1 MTREEEL
8 WAAII
13 AALNGDDV
21 DVPVPAWR
29 REEFLVGIL
38 GAIKGVEGATVPEPV
53 WREEQYLK
61 AMFDTLA
68 GGAGS
73 SYKLLASEEFSVN
86 TSSTSESSVGTITVN
101 GGWTK
106 DAIIYVKIRDKA
118 GKRNGYFLWSDCFV
132 VNYYA
137 ANGQATGVTPVKSC
151 IGVDANG
158 KFVQSTS
165 NYGVYLSTYSKNT
178 GAGDGGATAI
188 IKAKYSSSYGTING
202 TFVVEVYAL
211 DWPDKVSPFVTVS

>member
-8 WAAII
+8 WAAIV

-38 GAIKGVEGATVPEPV
+38 GAIKGVEGASVPEPV

-61 AMFDTLA
+61 AMFDTLS

-73 SYKLLASEEFSVN
+73 SYKLLKSAEFTVN
-86 TSSTSESSVGTITVN
+86 TDSTSSIDVGTV
-101 GGWTK
+101 
-106 DAIIYVKIRDKA
+106 DAGAAAYDSSKIIYVRIRDKA
-118 GKRNGYFLWSDCFV
+118 GVRDGYFTESDFWFP
-132 VNYYA
+132 NPYQYK
-137 ANGQATGVTPVKSC
+137 GQTTSLSVRGILA
-151 IGVDANG
+151 IGKGSVSA
-158 KFVQSTS
+158 ST
-165 NYGVYLSTYSKNT
+165 YGVYPLTISS
-178 GAGDGGATAI
+178 DGTVA

-202 TFVVEVYAL
+202 TYVVEVYAL

>member
-29 REEFLVGIL
+29 REEFLIGIL
-38 GAIKGVEGATVPEPV
+38 GAIKGVEGASVPEPV

-61 AMFDTLA
+61 AMFDALS

-73 SYKLLASEEFSVN
+73 SYKLLKSAEFTVN
-86 TSSTSESSVGTITVN
+86 TSSTTAIDVGTVAA
-101 GGWTK
+101 GAAAYDSSK
-106 DAIIYVKIRDKA
+106 IIYVRIRDKA
-118 GKRNGYFLWSDCFV
+118 GVRDGYFTESDSWFP
-132 VNYYA
+132 NPYQYKSQALTISTYA
-137 ANGQATGVTPVKSC
+137 KFAIGNGSVSTAT
-151 IGVDANG
+151 
-158 KFVQSTS
+158 
-165 NYGVYLSTYSKNT
+165 YGVYPFSVDSNGTFT
-178 GAGDGGATAI
+178 
-188 IKAKYSSSYGTING
+188 IKAKYNSTYGTING
-202 TFVVEVYAL
+202 TYVVEVYAL

>member
-61 AMFDTLA
+61 AMFDTLS

-73 SYKLLASEEFSVN
+73 SFKLLASNEFSVN

-118 GKRNGYFLWSDCFV
+118 GKRNGYFRGSDCFV
-132 VNYYA
+132 VNAYA
-137 ANGQATGVTPVKSC
+137 ANGQDTSIAPVKFI

-158 KFVQSTS
+158 KFVQSVS
-165 NYGVYLSTYSKNT
+165 SYGVYVSTYQKGT
-178 GAGDGGATAI
+178 GDDDAKAI
-188 IKAKYSSSYGTING
+188 IKAKYSSSYGTVNG
-202 TFVVEVYAL
+202 TYVVEVYAL

>member
-8 WAAII
+8 WAAIV

-38 GAIKGVEGATVPEPV
+38 GAIKGVEGASVPEPV

-73 SYKLLASEEFSVN
+73 SYKLLAKEEFTYS
-86 TSSTSESSVGTITVN
+86 TTSTSYSSVGEIDV
-101 GGWTK
+101 GSEAYDSSK
-106 DAIIYVKIRDKA
+106 IIYVRVRDKA
-118 GKRNGYFLWSDCFV
+118 GIRDGYFIGSDVWFV
-132 VNYYA
+132 NQYEA
-137 ANGQATGVTPVKSC
+137 SGGTSTATKQGMVM
-151 IGVDANG
+151 IGKGFSIA
-158 KFVQSTS
+158 TS
-165 NYGVYLSTYSKNT
+165 AQYGVYVDTITS
-178 GAGDGGATAI
+178 AGKVTVSAR
-188 IKAKYSSSYGTING
+188 YSSAYGTIDG
-202 TFVVEVYAL
+202 TYVVEVYAL
-211 DWPDKVSPFVTVS
+211 EWPDRVSPFVTVS

>member
-61 AMFDTLA
+61 AMFDTLS

-73 SYKLLASEEFSVN
+73 SYKLLKSAEFTVN
-86 TSSTSESSVGTITVN
+86 TSSTSAIDVGTVAA
-101 GGWTK
+101 GAAAYDSSK
-106 DAIIYVKIRDKA
+106 IIYVRIRDKA
-118 GKRNGYFLWSDCFV
+118 GVRDGYF
-132 VNYYA
+132 
-137 ANGQATGVTPVKSC
+137 TGVDNWFVNNCQYKGSITTLITSAKLVHGK
-151 IGVDANG
+151 GVINTS
-158 KFVQSTS
+158 ST
-165 NYGVYLSTYSKNT
+165 GVYPMSIAS
-178 GAGDGGATAI
+178 DGTVT
-188 IKAKYSSSYGTING
+188 IKAKYNSTYGTIDG
-202 TFVVEVYAL
+202 TYVVEVYAL
-211 DWPDKVSPFVTVS
+211 DWPDKVSPFVAVS

>member
-8 WAAII
+8 WAAIV
-13 AALNGDDV
+13 AALNGDDI

-61 AMFDTLA
+61 AMFDTLS

-73 SYKLLASEEFSVN
+73 SYKLLKSAEFTVN
-86 TSSTSESSVGTITVN
+86 TSSTSEIFVGTITVN

-106 DAIIYVKIRDKA
+106 DVIIYVKVRDKA
-118 GKRNGYFLWSDCFV
+118 GKRNGYFRGSDCFV
-132 VNYYA
+132 NNFYA
-137 ANGQATGVTPVKSC
+137 ANGVTSGPTPVRIC
-151 IGVDANG
+151 DGVDADG

-165 NYGVYLSTYSKNT
+165 NYGVYLSSYSNST
-178 GAGDGGATAI
+178 GDVATATI
-188 IKAKYSSSYGTING
+188 RAKYNSTYGTING
-202 TFVVEVYAL
+202 TYVVEVYAL
-211 DWPDKVSPFVTVS
+211 SWPKDDSPFK

>member
-73 SYKLLASEEFSVN
+73 SYKLLKSAEFTVN
-86 TSSTSESSVGTITVN
+86 TSSTSETDVGTVAAGSAAYTSD
-101 GGWTK
+101 K
-106 DAIIYVKIRDKA
+106 IIYVRVRDKA
-118 GKRNGYFLWSDCFV
+118 GHRNGYWYGNDAWLLNSSPAKGSTLNATAFAVLGISQAD
-132 VNYYA
+132 A
-137 ANGQATGVTPVKSC
+137 AVSSK
-151 IGVDANG
+151 
-158 KFVQSTS
+158 
-165 NYGVYLSTYSKNT
+165 YGVYPTVMAS
-178 GAGDGGATAI
+178 DGTI
-188 IKAKYSSSYGTING
+188 TIKAKYNSTYGTING
-202 TFVVEVYAL
+202 TYVVEVYAL
-211 DWPDKVSPFVTVS
+211 DWPDKVSPFVAVS

>member
-8 WAAII
+8 WAAIV

-38 GAIKGVEGATVPEPV
+38 GAIKGVDGASVPEPV

-73 SYKLLASEEFSVN
+73 SYKLLKSAEFTVN
-86 TSSTSESSVGTITVN
+86 MDSTTATDVGTVAA
-101 GGWTK
+101 GAAAYDSSK
-106 DAIIYVKIRDKA
+106 IIYVRVRDKA
-118 GKRNGYFLWSDCFV
+118 GVRDGYF
-132 VNYYA
+132 
-137 ANGQATGVTPVKSC
+137 TGFDAWFLNPYQYKSQTLSLSSFAKFIIGKGTASVTS
-151 IGVDANG
+151 A
-158 KFVQSTS
+158 
-165 NYGVYLSTYSKNT
+165 GVYPNSIGS
-178 GAGDGGATAI
+178 DGTVA
-188 IKAKYSSSYGTING
+188 IKAKYNSSYGTING
-202 TFVVEVYAL
+202 TYVVEVYAL
-211 DWPDKVSPFVTVS
+211 DWPDKVSPFVSAS

>member
-38 GAIKGVEGATVPEPV
+38 GAIKGVEGASVPEPV

-61 AMFDTLA
+61 AMFDTLS

-73 SYKLLASEEFSVN
+73 SYKLLASKAFTVN
-86 TSSTSESSVGTITVN
+86 TTSTTSIDVGTIEAPGAYTS
-101 GGWTK
+101 
-106 DAIIYVKIRDKA
+106 DSIIYVKIRDKA
-118 GKRNGYFLWSDCFV
+118 GKRNGYFLGSDSIFF
-132 VNYYA
+132 NPYP
-137 ANGQATGVTPVKSC
+137 ANGTGTSPATVGGKTAFNVNSQ
-151 IGVDANG
+151 G
-158 KFVQSTS
+158 KFSANSPQL
-165 NYGVYLSTYSKNT
+165 GVYPYNIPS
-178 GAGDGGATAI
+178 DGTI
-188 IKAKYSSSYGTING
+188 TIKASYNSQYGTING
-202 TFVVEVYAL
+202 TYVVEVYAL
-211 DWPDKVSPFVTVS
+211 SWPKDDSPFK

>member
-73 SYKLLASEEFSVN
+73 SYKLLKSAEFTVN
-86 TSSTSESSVGTITVN
+86 TDSTAGIDVGTVAA
-101 GGWTK
+101 GAAAYDSSK
-106 DAIIYVKIRDKA
+106 LIYVRVRDKA
-118 GKRNGYFLWSDCFV
+118 GVRDGYFTGTDFWFP
-132 VNYYA
+132 NYYQYK
-137 ANGQATGVTPVKSC
+137 GQTNSLSVC
-151 IGVDANG
+151 G
-158 KFVQSTS
+158 KFVIGKGAASSSTL
-165 NYGVYLSTYSKNT
+165 GVYPYSISS
-178 GAGDGGATAI
+178 DGTVT
-188 IKAKYSSSYGTING
+188 IKAKYSSSYGTIDG
-202 TFVVEVYAL
+202 TYVVEVYAL
-211 DWPDKVSPFVTVS
+211 EWPDRVSPFVAVS